1 MSDLE
6 EFREDARAWVR
17 ENAPDSLRG
26 TSGSGPFEG
35 YWGGSK
41 CEDTDPDL
49 LRWRDLGIEKGWTA
63 PSWPKQYGGAG
74 LSHECEEIIH
84 AEMKA
89 IGVPRPVAGQGLAM
103 FGPVL
108 LEYGNDAQRAA
119 HLPAIARGEMRWCQG
134 YSEPNA

>member
-41 CEDTDPDL
+41 CEETDPDL

-63 PSWPKQYGGAG
+63 PSWPKEYGGGG
-74 LSHECEEIIH
+74 LSHEHEEIIH

-89 IGVPRPVAGQGLAM
+89 IG
-103 FGPVL
+103 
-108 LEYGNDAQRAA
+108 
-119 HLPAIARGEMRWCQG
+119 
-134 YSEPNA
+134 